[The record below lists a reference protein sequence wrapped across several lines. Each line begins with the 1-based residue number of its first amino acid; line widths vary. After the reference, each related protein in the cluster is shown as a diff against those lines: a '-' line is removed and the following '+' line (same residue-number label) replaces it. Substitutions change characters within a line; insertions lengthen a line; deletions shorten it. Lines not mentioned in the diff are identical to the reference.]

1 MPKKK
6 RLKKV
11 FRYKVKV
18 TYGTKSF
25 SVFAHSLPMLKIN
38 FGNRVKQVL
47 KMDALLMFRDADQ
60 VTSDWWIGSSVTSCN
75 NRIFWEV
82 FDLIGK
88 TSNAGQVLGQI
99 GGSNGRGKSKI
110 RGDSEYYN
118 KLRLLGLQKRRENK
132 LKLTQLVNFNK
143 Y

>member
-1 MPKKK
+1 MRKKK

-18 TYGTKSF
+18 TFGTKLF

-38 FGNRVKQVL
+38 FGDRVKQVL
-47 KMDALLMFRDADQ
+47 KMDALLMFKNADQ
-60 VTSDWWIGSSVTSCN
+60 ITSDWWIGSSVTSCN
-75 NRIFWEV
+75 KRIFWEA

-99 GGSNGRGKSKI
+99 GGSNGRGKSKV

-118 KLRLLGLQKRRENK
+118 KLRLIGLEKRRANK
-132 LKLTQLVNFNK
+132 LKLKQ
-143 Y
+143 

>member
-1 MPKKK
+1 MRKKK

-18 TYGTKSF
+18 TYGAKSF

-38 FGNRVKQVL
+38 FGDRVKQVL

-60 VTSDWWIGSSVTSCN
+60 ITTDWWIGSSVTACN
-75 NRIFWEV
+75 KRIFWEC

-88 TSNAGQVLGQI
+88 TSHAGQVLGQI
-99 GGSNGRGKSKI
+99 GGSNGTGESKR

-118 KLRLLGLQKRRENK
+118 KLRLLGLKKRRENK
-132 LKLTQLVNFNK
+132 LKMKGNGNK
-143 Y
+143 KIY